1 MVGELSRGVTLRR
14 KTRVYE
20 GRRRGG
26 SEVEVE
32 VERNQRHVISS
43 LSLRSQPRFLL
54 DCTSSSPCLPLP
66 SYLAF
71 LSFVVFPHFASVYSA
86 PTATMD
92 VVAAVSGYITKM
104 VTAGDSS
111 SSSSKM
117 KILLLDSETVRYAL
131 LVAGL
136 VANVLLGPHCVDGHH
151 PVRPAQPRSVSD

>member
-1 MVGELSRGVTLRR
+1 MVGGLSRVVTLRR

-32 VERNQRHVISS
+32 DERNQRHVISS
-43 LSLRSQPRFLL
+43 LSPISTSHPLL
-54 DCTSSSPCLPLP
+54 YILLSLP
-66 SYLAF
+66 SSRLLPH
-71 LSFVVFPHFASVYSA
+71 LSLLCCIPSFASVYSR
-86 PTATMD
+86 PTAIMD

-136 VANVLLGPHCVDGHH
+136 VANVLLGSHRVDGDH